1 MKLIGLFVMCLLVLG
16 VGASAQDA
24 AEFQSWMKD
33 VSATNRSLRSN
44 LESKA
49 GDAAAA
55 DAKKLAGIF
64 GKVHAFFEDKSV
76 DAAKIA
82 MDAQNGYQ
90 LVAEHAAAGKMDE
103 ATAASDTARANCGT
117 CHSSY
122 REKAD
127 DGSWIIKY

>member
-1 MKLIGLFVMCLLVLG
+1 MKLIGSFVICLLVLS

-55 DAKKLAGIF
+55 DAKKLADIF
-64 GKVHAFFEDKSV
+64 GKVNMFFEGKSA

-90 LVAEHAAAGKMDE
+90 QVATHAAAGNMDE
-103 ATAASDTARANCGT
+103 ATAASDAARANCGS
-117 CHSSY
+117 CHGSY

-127 DGSWIIKY
+127 DDSWVIKY